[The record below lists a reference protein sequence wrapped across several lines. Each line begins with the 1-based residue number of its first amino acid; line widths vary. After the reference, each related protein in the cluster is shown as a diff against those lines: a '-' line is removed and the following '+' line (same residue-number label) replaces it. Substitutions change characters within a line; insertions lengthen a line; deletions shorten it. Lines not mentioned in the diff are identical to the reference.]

1 MMGFSL
7 PENFRLPYLSISVTE
22 FWRRWHITLGS
33 WMRDY
38 VFYPLSLSKPFGKL
52 GKWARKHLKGTPGK
66 IFATS
71 AATFIVYL
79 IIGIW
84 HGANFRYI
92 AFGLWN
98 GTLITASLLMERRF
112 LAWKSVLHINDK
124 STGWRIFMTVR
135 TALLVFIGRYFTR
148 APRLTVVFS
157 LLKTTVLHP
166 NFVELPHK
174 ILTLGLTAGDLLIVA
189 AGILIVHIV
198 EFFEERG
205 TDVRGW
211 LNARKSSVQVL
222 ILLVSLLIL
231 AFFGIFRS
239 GYISSEFIY
248 GQF

>member
-1 MMGFSL
+1 MTTWVALFILALAAML
-7 PENFRLPYLSISVTE
+7 LISNESGMIAGIDATT
-22 FWRRWHITLGS
+22 FG
-33 WMRDY
+33 Y
-38 VFYPLSLSKPFGKL
+38 V
-52 GKWARKHLKGTPGK
+52 A
-66 IFATS
+66 
-71 AATFIVYL
+71 
-79 IIGIW
+79 
-84 HGANFRYI
+84 
-92 AFGLWN
+92 
-98 GTLITASLLMERRF
+98 LL
-112 LAWKSVLHINDK
+112 L
-124 STGWRIFMTVR
+124 
-135 TALLVFIGRYFTR
+135 ALLVFIGRYFTR

-166 NFVELPHK
+166 NFGELPHK
-174 ILTLGLTAGDLLIVA
+174 ILALGLTAGDLLIVA

>member
-1 MMGFSL
+1 MADIVEITDFSA
-7 PENFRLPYLSISVTE
+7 PELDVYARLTGAQLRACPQGGLFIAEGVT
-22 FWRRWHITLGS
+22 
-33 WMRDY
+33 
-38 VFYPLSLSKPFGKL
+38 V
-52 GKWARKHLKGTPGK
+52 
-66 IFATS
+66 
-71 AATFIVYL
+71 
-79 IIGIW
+79 IGHALDAGYRI
-84 HGANFRYI
+84 
-92 AFGLWN
+92 
-98 GTLITASLLMERRF
+98 ASLLMERRF
-112 LAWKSVLHINDK
+112 LAWKSALHINDK

-157 LLKTTVLHP
+157 LLKTTVLYP
-166 NFVELPHK
+166 NFGELPHK

>member
-1 MMGFSL
+1 MGILELFIL
-7 PENFRLPYLSISVTE
+7 AVGLSMDAFAVSICKGLS
-22 FWRRWHITLGS
+22 LGS
-33 WMRDY
+33 IKFKHMVTAGLWFGGFQALMPVIGYLLGSNFADM
-38 VFYPLSLSKPFGKL
+38 VSKYAH
-52 GKWARKHLKGTPGK
+52 W
-66 IFATS
+66 
-71 AATFIVYL
+71 
-79 IIGIW
+79 
-84 HGANFRYI
+84 I
-92 AFGLWN
+92 AF
-98 GTLITASLLMERRF
+98 
-112 LAWKSVLHINDK
+112 
-124 STGWRIFMTVR
+124 
-135 TALLVFIGRYFTR
+135 ALLVFIGRYFTR

-166 NFVELPHK
+166 NFGELPHK

-222 ILLVSLLIL
+222 ILLASLLIL